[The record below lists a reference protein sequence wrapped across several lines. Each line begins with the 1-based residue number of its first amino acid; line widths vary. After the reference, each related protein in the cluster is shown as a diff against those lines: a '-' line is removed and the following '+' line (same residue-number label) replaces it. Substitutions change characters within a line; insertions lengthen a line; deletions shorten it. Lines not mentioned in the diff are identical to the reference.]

1 MIWAFRFKLSMP
13 PVPCNK
19 CRSGRQTESDSWC
32 LGCSSLEVTLQ
43 LFRKRWSQP
52 GIRAIAE
59 EAALSCARFVRGL
72 HNLDSTLCAPSA
84 GEGIHLAP
92 KSRPLRPRSRTPLR
106 DERPPLLRSGPS
118 REPPERKRDRDQP
131 ERGEERKASEES
143 YSEGS
148 EEEEDAPHDPE
159 VKQEEKEAAR
169 DSGHSRRREKE
180 AEEKAHRSRRERG
193 SEKPPEPPH
202 PPPGHEGRS
211 RRSGKKRKRGG
222 TKHQRHYREREN
234 PLKSSHRRLGSSQLS
249 LARTLDEGLE
259 RRA

>member
-1 MIWAFRFKLSMP
+1 MP

-118 REPPERKRDRDQP
+118 REPPERKRDRDRP
-131 ERGEERKASEES
+131 EREEEREASEES

-148 EEEEDAPHDPE
+148 EEEDVPHDPE

-180 AEEKAHRSRRERG
+180 AEEKVHRSRRERG

-234 PLKSSHRRLGSSQLS
+234 PLKSSHRRLDSSQLS
-249 LARTLDEGLE
+249 LARPLDEGLE